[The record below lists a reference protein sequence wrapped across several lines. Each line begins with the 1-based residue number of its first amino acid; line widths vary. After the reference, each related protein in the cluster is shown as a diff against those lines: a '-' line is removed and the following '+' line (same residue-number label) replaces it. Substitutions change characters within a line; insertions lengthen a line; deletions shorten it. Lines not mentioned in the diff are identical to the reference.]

1 MIFKAD
7 LELFVR
13 FFQYPRNSRSFRCL
27 NTLIPKQ
34 LSIWYSDIIWYPS
47 IRMSLSDKFKMNF
60 RWMEIHTQSI
70 ACMIFCNQEVSF
82 RWMRSHIWA
91 CQMHEGARDK
101 QVIVEHFQ
109 QRICYRIFLNINKHF
124 QQRVFVLDIN
134 KDLSLNI

>member
-1 MIFKAD
+1 MILKQIWNCLWDFSNIPGIQ
-7 LELFVR
+7 ELSYVW
-13 FFQYPRNSRSFRCL
+13 
-27 NTLIPKQ
+27 IPKQ

-47 IRMSLSDKFKMNF
+47 IRKFLSDKFKMNF
-60 RWMEIHTQSI
+60 RWMEIHTRSI
-70 ACMIFCNQEVSF
+70 ACIIFCNQEVSF
-82 RWMRSHIWA
+82 RWMRSHIRA

-134 KDLSLNI
+134 KDLLLNI